1 LLSTA
6 VAVDME
12 VAAAVEGTAADLAAV
27 AIAADLAAVAIAA
40 GLEAAAVAVDL
51 LVDTAVAMQVASQA
65 DTLWWVAAPAASPV
79 DTAAADRTTL
89 LALDTQQDF
98 AVATLAGASR
108 PPMHTDT

>member
-12 VAAAVEGTAADLAAV
+12 VAAAAERTAAAAATAADSEAA
-27 AIAADLAAVAIAA
+27 ATAA

-51 LVDTAVAMQVASQA
+51 LVDSAVAMQLASQA
-65 DTLWWVAAPAASPV
+65 DTLWWVAPAAL
-79 DTAAADRTTL
+79 DTAADRTTL

-98 AVATLAGASR
+98 AVVMLAEASH
-108 PPMHTDT
+108 PPVHTDT